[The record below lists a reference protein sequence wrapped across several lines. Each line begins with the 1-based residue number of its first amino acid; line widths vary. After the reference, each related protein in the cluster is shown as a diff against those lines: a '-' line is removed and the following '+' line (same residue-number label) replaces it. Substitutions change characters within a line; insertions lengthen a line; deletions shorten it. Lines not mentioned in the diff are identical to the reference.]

1 MQKKN
6 RRKLQLHR
14 ESIRGLDLGAVAG
27 AASGNPDCTFVVGCT
42 GSLATV
48 CTGNVRCTAVDCSFV
63 ATGCTVACP
72 A

>member
-14 ESIRGLDLGAVAG
+14 ESIRGLDLGSVAG
-27 AASGNPDCTFVVGCT
+27 GAT
-42 GSLATV
+42 GTVCSVATV
-48 CTGNVRCTAVDCSFV
+48 CTGNVRCTVLNCSLV
-63 ATGCTVACP
+63 VTGCTFACP